1 MYTMDNR
8 YSEEAEF
15 YRRMGWACCPE
26 CDKIFYDFAELERHI
41 DKCVYG
47 SREQGINV
55 SNKSFKWEI
64 T

>member
-26 CDKIFYDFAELERHI
+26 CDRIFYDFEELERHI
-41 DKCVYG
+41 DSCVL
-47 SREQGINV
+47 SLIH
-55 SNKSFKWEI
+55 I
-64 T
+64 